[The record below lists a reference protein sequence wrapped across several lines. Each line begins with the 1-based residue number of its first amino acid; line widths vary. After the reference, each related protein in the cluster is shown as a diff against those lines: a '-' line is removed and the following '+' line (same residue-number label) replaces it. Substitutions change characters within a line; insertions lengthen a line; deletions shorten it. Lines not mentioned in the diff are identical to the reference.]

1 MRKVL
6 GLLFILITGFTL
18 AGCKGF
24 ESNDGPYQIT
34 FDSQGGTPV
43 ASLQVEALDSFM
55 PEEAP
60 TKDGYTFA
68 GWYLDPEG
76 LYPMAFNAG
85 VVSNLTLYAKW
96 IPE

>member
-1 MRKVL
+1 MKKIFVL
-6 GLLFILITGFTL
+6 LWIAFIGLTL
-18 AGCKGF
+18 SGCSSF
-24 ESNDGPYQIT
+24 ESNDGPYDII
-34 FDSQGGTPV
+34 FDSQGGTPIE
-43 ASLQVEALDSFM
+43 AIQVDALDSFL
-55 PEEAP
+55 PEVVP
-60 TKDGYTFA
+60 TKDGYIFA